1 MRAYERFLKY
11 VRFDTQSAEESLT
24 SPTTEKQ
31 FRLAGELA
39 EQLRKIGASEVTVSD
54 KCYVYAKIPATVG
67 LEGKPTLGFIAHM
80 DTSPDFSGENVNP
93 IIHENYC
100 GGDIALSDSG
110 IVITESANPNLKE
123 LIGCDI
129 ITADGNTLLGAD
141 DKAGIAE
148 IMTAAEEILSTGMP
162 HGPISIAFTPDE
174 EVGMGTDHFD
184 TEKFGADFAYTVD
197 GGAENCIE
205 YENFNAAGAC
215 FKITGVSVHPG
226 SAKGS
231 MINAALV
238 AMEINAALP
247 SAEIP
252 ALTEGYEG
260 FYHLTDM
267 RGDCS
272 SAELRYIIRDHD
284 RALFEAKL
292 DTLRHIEKIFRE
304 KYGEDKVV
312 LGIKEQYR
320 NMKEKIEPCMHLID
334 NARLAVASVGLT
346 PEVCPIRGGTD
357 GARLSFMGLPCPNLG
372 TGGFAFHGPLEHISI
387 QGMDRSVKIIIKL
400 AELYS
405 K

>member
-11 VRFDTQSAEESLT
+11 VKFDTQSSEEST
-24 SPTTEKQ
+24 ASPSTEKQ
-31 FRLAGELA
+31 FRLAEELA
-39 EQLRKIGASEVTVSD
+39 EELRSLGAENIILSD
-54 KCYVYAKIPATVG
+54 KCYVMAKIPATAG
-67 LEGKPTLGFIAHM
+67 YEDKPAIGFIAHM
-80 DTSPDFSGENVNP
+80 DTSPDFSGEGVNP
-93 IIHENYC
+93 IIHENYQ
-100 GGDIALSDSG
+100 GGDIPLGDSG
-110 IVITESANPNLKE
+110 VIITEAANPHLTG
-123 LIGCDI
+123 LLGCDI
-129 ITADGNTLLGAD
+129 ITSDGTTLLGAD
-141 DKAGIAE
+141 DKAGVAE
-148 IMTAAEEILSTGMP
+148 IMTAAEEIISSGMP

-174 EVGMGTDHFD
+174 EIGMGTEHFD
-184 TEKFGADFAYTVD
+184 TEAFGAEFAYTVD

-205 YENFNAAGAC
+205 YENFNAAGAV
-215 FKITGVSVHPG
+215 FKINGVSVHPG

-247 SAEIP
+247 CTQVP

-284 RALFEAKL
+284 SNLFEAKL
-292 DTLRHIEKIFRE
+292 NTLRHIEKIFRE
-304 KYGEDKVV
+304 KYGDGRVSLE
-312 LGIKEQYR
+312 IREQYR

-334 NARLAVASVGLT
+334 NAKLAVEAVGLT
-346 PEVCPIRGGTD
+346 AEVCPIRGGTD

-387 QGMDRSVKIIIKL
+387 QGMDRAVKIIL
-400 AELYS
+400 NLVELYS